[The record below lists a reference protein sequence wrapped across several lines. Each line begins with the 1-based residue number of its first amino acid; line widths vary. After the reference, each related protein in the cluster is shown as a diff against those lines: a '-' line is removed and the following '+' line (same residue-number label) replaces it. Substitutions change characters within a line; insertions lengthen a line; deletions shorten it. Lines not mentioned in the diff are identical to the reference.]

1 MIVIFIFA
9 SNLEFQLLKLL
20 HDLKTPVQITTV
32 ILLSITLYS
41 YRYKIAQNDVQLDG
55 IIIWYLLVLFS
66 YFQFFQ
72 HMWRAFSN
80 LGKQV
85 GKGPFTNYVDKILVF
100 FDHLPPCVDIFYGI
114 HVDKKWTF
122 LDYLPKD

>member
-32 ILLSITLYS
+32 ILLSITFHS
-41 YRYKIAQNDVQLDG
+41 YLFKIAQNDIQLDG
-55 IIIWYLLVLFS
+55 IVIWYLLILFS
-66 YFQFFQ
+66 NFQFFQ

-80 LGKQV
+80 LEKQV
-85 GKGPFTNYVDKILVF
+85 GKGKT
-100 FDHLPPCVDIFYGI
+100 HHG
-114 HVDKKWTF
+114 F
-122 LDYLPKD
+122 LEIS